1 MVWGTTVPTAMG
13 YAQVAGLPVQ
23 MGLYASIAALTCYA
37 IFGTSSLLKVETS
50 PSMSIMS
57 AVIITLLA
65 RGDVNYYISLSAA
78 LAVIIGI
85 MLIIAAIAR
94 MGFLSDFMAKPV
106 IVGFLFGLAL
116 IVIIQQIPKLFG
128 VESQFG
134 TGLMQAWDF
143 LLSLSEI
150 NWITLAISVV
160 SFAILILMRRF
171 FPRFP
176 AALLVIGISVLAVSI
191 FNLTQ
196 YGVALVGYIP
206 GGLPSF
212 QIPAIRPGDIIY
224 LSLGGIAM
232 LFVTLGESLG
242 TARTFASGRRNRI
255 DANQELLALGAANLG
270 AGLFQGFAVGGNPS
284 TTSSSNAA
292 RSKTQLASLFTAAIL
307 ILTIILRVDLIGRT
321 PQAVVSVVVIISISH
336 LMQSGIMRRF
346 YHTRKTDFILAMIA
360 LLGVLV
366 LGIFPGLV
374 ISVLLSLLAVLYH
387 SSQPRISV
395 LGKLPHHEGYA
406 DIEEN
411 PEIILYPGILIL
423 RPNVP
428 LFFANA
434 NLVQANI
441 INLVHGTPQPTRS
454 IILDLSASNDLDI
467 AVTDMLSGLIKDLSQ
482 DDMQVMIADAGSST
496 IIQLKNAKVINLLP
510 TGKVYRNIQEAID
523 AALNPIQAQD

>member
-1 MVWGTTVPTAMG
+1 
-13 YAQVAGLPVQ
+13 
-23 MGLYASIAALTCYA
+23 
-37 IFGTSSLLKVETS
+37 
-50 PSMSIMS
+50 
-57 AVIITLLA
+57 
-65 RGDVNYYISLSAA
+65 
-78 LAVIIGI
+78 
-85 MLIIAAIAR
+85 
-94 MGFLSDFMAKPV
+94 
-106 IVGFLFGLAL
+106 
-116 IVIIQQIPKLFG
+116 
-128 VESQFG
+128 
-134 TGLMQAWDF
+134 
-143 LLSLSEI
+143 
-150 NWITLAISVV
+150 
-160 SFAILILMRRF
+160 
-171 FPRFP
+171 
-176 AALLVIGISVLAVSI
+176 
-191 FNLTQ
+191 
-196 YGVALVGYIP
+196 
-206 GGLPSF
+206 
-212 QIPAIRPGDIIY
+212 
-224 LSLGGIAM
+224 M

-292 RSKTQLASLFTAAIL
+292 RSKTQLASLVTAAIL

-336 LMQSGIMRRF
+336 LMQSGILRRF

-406 DIEEN
+406 DVKEN
-411 PEIILYPGILIL
+411 PEIILYPGTLIL

-441 INLVHGTPQPTRS
+441 INLVHGTPQPTTS
-454 IILDLSASNDLDI
+454 VILDLSASNDLDI
-467 AVTDMLSGLIKDLSQ
+467 AVTDMLSRLIKDLSQ
-482 DDMQVMIADAGSST
+482 DGTQVMIADAGSST
-496 IIQLKNAKVINLLP
+496 IIHLKNAQVMDLLP

-523 AALNPIQAQD
+523 AALNPVQAQE